1 MKYKVLIPSAGL
13 GTRLGDLSKNINKA
27 MVSVDNKPVISHV
40 IERFPASVE
49 IVVAL
54 GYKADL
60 LKDYLL
66 IAHSDRK
73 LTFVNV
79 DPYCGPSSGLGYTI
93 LQCQK
98 HLQCPFI
105 FTPNDTLVLEN
116 IPLPD
121 KNWMGYAEADSG
133 THYRTVQVGKDNRIE
148 KIYEKEDGVN
158 TSAYIGLAG
167 IHDYK
172 AFWKIMNEGVN
183 YGSIKIGES
192 YALRSFIKERIPV
205 EAKQFS
211 WYDTGIVKNLEITR
225 KAFAK
230 KDSPHILE
238 KPNEAIWFVNNKA
251 VKYSVDEK
259 FIRDRVERANYIQNY
274 VPQIT
279 DTKTNLYAYKLING
293 ATMSRV
299 VTRPLFYNFL
309 QWMKEFWKEKALEDK
324 DAQEFEKKCLA
335 FYYDKTKDR
344 IAQYFARFNSYDSE
358 GVINDVQVPKV
369 FDLLEKVDWKRL
381 SNGQAT
387 TFHGDL
393 HFENILVAEN
403 GDFYLL
409 DWRQNFADIKE
420 YGDLYYD
427 LAKLLHG
434 LIVPHEMVDKNNFVI
449 NQDGGIVSLDIL
461 RNHKLVEC
469 EKIFKDFVQ
478 NAGYDL
484 YKVELLTALIYLNIA
499 ALHHYPYSEF
509 LFYLGKYQLFNLL
522 EEGQSNG

>member
-1 MKYKVLIPSAGL
+1 MEYKVLIPSAGL

-40 IERFPASVE
+40 IERYPRDVE

-54 GYKADL
+54 GYKGAL
-60 LKDYLL
+60 LRDYLKV
-66 IAHSDRK
+66 AHFDRK
-73 LTFVNV
+73 LTFVDI

-93 LQCQK
+93 LQCEK

-105 FTPNDTLVLEN
+105 FTPNDTLVLEK

-121 KNWMGYAEADSG
+121 KNWMGYSEAESG
-133 THYRTVQVGKDNRIE
+133 VHYRTVQVNNNLIE
-148 KIYEKEDGVN
+148 KIYEKGEGVN
-158 TSAYIGLAG
+158 TNPYIGLAG

-172 AFWKIMNEGVN
+172 SFWKIMNDGVK

-192 YALRSFIKERIPV
+192 YAFRELLKKSFPIGAV
-205 EAKQFS
+205 HFS
-211 WYDTGIVKNLEITR
+211 WYDTGIVENLEITR
-225 KAFAK
+225 QVFAK

-251 VKYSVDEK
+251 VKYCADEK
-259 FIRDRVERANYIQNY
+259 FIKDRVDRAAHIKNYIPE
-274 VPQIT
+274 VT
-279 DTKTNLYAYKLING
+279 DTKTNIYAYKLING

-299 VTRPLFYNFL
+299 VTRPLFQKFL
-309 QWMKEFWKEKALEDK
+309 NWMNDFWVPAPLNDKAR
-324 DAQEFEKKCLA
+324 ATFEKKCLN
-335 FYYDKTKDR
+335 FYYDKTKSR
-344 IAQYFARFNSYDSE
+344 ISQYFTRFNGYDSDD
-358 GVINDVQVPKV
+358 VINSIKIPKV

-381 SNGQAT
+381 SDGKAA

-420 YGDLYYD
+420 YGDVYYD

-449 NQDGGIVSLDIL
+449 EQDGGIVSFDIL
-461 RNHKLVEC
+461 RNQKLVEC
-469 EKIFKDFVQ
+469 EKIFKDFVVSS
-478 NAGYDL
+478 GYDY

-509 LFYLGKYQLFNLL
+509 LFYLGKYQLFTLL
-522 EEGQSNG
+522 QEEGR